1 MKKSPSASLGQ
12 NAIYKGILNA
22 FNLLVPLFV
31 GPYIAGLLSPELY
44 GIYNRVYAEFNVFFV
59 IGSFGIYNYGIRE
72 ISKVRQDPVKFSQ
85 IFSSLF
91 VIGVIANCVVTVFYI
106 IYFSVRSTG
115 IDFYVYAVMIIQ
127 MASNVFYIEFIN
139 EATENYRFI
148 TIKTI
153 IIRFLYFISIF
164 AFVRRPTDVIIYSIV
179 VSMTAFLNNFVS
191 FTYIKRNV
199 KFSFKSLQ
207 LKPHILPLIVTL
219 LLANVEMLYGQLDKL
234 LLSPFVSDIAVT
246 EYTLPSTL
254 VGMLCTLPLSL
265 VTVAIPRLSY
275 YIGNHDKDSYENT
288 LHRTIH
294 TYMAIVIPIS
304 IGILVLAKEIMWIYT
319 KDVYTYV
326 YPVLI
331 VTALAR
337 IPFAYQSLIS
347 NLVMY
352 INNCERQLTS
362 FLLIF
367 GLANVAFD
375 FLLIWLQIFS
385 PLTAM
390 CTTAIAVALFDI
402 ITTRYANKHLHI
414 HCNFFSRQIIGYF
427 FISFLFIPISFIVH
441 AFPIGTIG
449 HIAFTIILCVC
460 LYGAYLLYRRDPILD
475 IIFKKLKKGS

>member
-1 MKKSPSASLGQ
+1 MKKSPSVSLGQ

-59 IGSFGIYNYGIRE
+59 IGSFGIYNYGLRE

-91 VIGVIANCVVTVFYI
+91 VVGVIANCVVTFFYI

-179 VSMTAFLNNFVS
+179 VSMTIFLNNFVS

-207 LKPHILPLIVTL
+207 LKSYILPLIITL

-234 LLSPFVSDIAVT
+234 
-246 EYTLPSTL
+246 
-254 VGMLCTLPLSL
+254 
-265 VTVAIPRLSY
+265 
-275 YIGNHDKDSYENT
+275 
-288 LHRTIH
+288 
-294 TYMAIVIPIS
+294 
-304 IGILVLAKEIMWIYT
+304 
-319 KDVYTYV
+319 
-326 YPVLI
+326 
-331 VTALAR
+331 
-337 IPFAYQSLIS
+337 
-347 NLVMY
+347 
-352 INNCERQLTS
+352 
-362 FLLIF
+362 
-367 GLANVAFD
+367 
-375 FLLIWLQIFS
+375 
-385 PLTAM
+385 
-390 CTTAIAVALFDI
+390 
-402 ITTRYANKHLHI
+402 
-414 HCNFFSRQIIGYF
+414 
-427 FISFLFIPISFIVH
+427 
-441 AFPIGTIG
+441 
-449 HIAFTIILCVC
+449 
-460 LYGAYLLYRRDPILD
+460 
-475 IIFKKLKKGS
+475 